1 MCTSTECTV
10 PLILEVYSVDVH
22 MEPTMCTSTEC
33 TVPLILEVNS
43 VDVHIVGSHDVH
55 IY

>member
-1 MCTSTECTV
+1 MCTLWDPAMCISTECTV
-10 PLILEVYSVDVH
+10 PLILEVH
-22 MEPTMCTSTEC
+22 
-33 TVPLILEVNS
+33 S